1 MGRNR
6 KNKKGKGSKKPS
18 SAAIGNKIKAAL
30 RSIIRDWQ
38 SLHSPLFVDNVP
50 VDVLSGSH
58 RFRVPAA
65 ESAEELQERVIQ
77 FAGRVWQLKDGLIK
91 WLKVSPALKINFR
104 DSLGRTVTG
113 GGGASAV
120 KTIEDIA
127 KLSLPLL
134 LCADLY
140 NTHKHY
146 DDCDRS
152 RYQPFLN
159 GVQFDTSRAGVLAI
173 RFDGARQLGELMV
186 ENKTPVPLR
195 IEIHSRN
202 QQVCF
207 GDAIVIVGRAFRHWL
222 SIIRSMGILSA
233 SDVVDKA
240 ILHDLAK
247 IETEIDS
254 AKPFKEGEKAIDLDK
269 LTIEQRQLAESDP
282 AAFKASRP
290 QKVEREE
297 MIE

>member
-1 MGRNR
+1 MGGNR
-6 KNKKGKGSKKPS
+6 KNKKGKGSKKPLAAT
-18 SAAIGNKIKAAL
+18 SAPAIGNKIRAAL

-38 SLHSPLFVDNVP
+38 SLHSPLLVDNVP

-58 RFRVPAA
+58 RFRVPAG

-77 FAGRVWQLKDGLIK
+77 FAGRVWQLKDGLIE
-91 WLKVSPALKINFR
+91 WLKLRTALRIEFR
-104 DSLGRTVTG
+104 DSSGRTVTG
-113 GGGASAV
+113 GGTSAE

-140 NTHKHY
+140 NTYKHY

-159 GVQFDTSRAGVLAI
+159 GAQFDTSKAGVLGI

-202 QQVCF
+202 QPVS
-207 GDAIVIVGRAFRHWL
+207 VTVHPL
-222 SIIRSMGILSA
+222 
-233 SDVVDKA
+233 
-240 ILHDLAK
+240 
-247 IETEIDS
+247 
-254 AKPFKEGEKAIDLDK
+254 
-269 LTIEQRQLAESDP
+269 
-282 AAFKASRP
+282 
-290 QKVEREE
+290 
-297 MIE
+297 